1 MMNLLPVTATTS
13 NLLPGPPP
21 LASGD
26 SAGGS
31 APFAQL
37 LNHAIS
43 SVESQQAASQSGVQ
57 SLLTG
62 ETDNLQSVV
71 LGAAKAD
78 VSLQI
83 LLGVRDRLVS
93 AHQEIMRMQI

>member
-1 MMNLLPVTATTS
+1 MNLLPVTAANS
-13 NLLPGPPP
+13 NVFSAPPP
-21 LASGD
+21 LAM
-26 SAGGS
+26 GGS

-37 LNHAIS
+37 LNNAIA
-43 SVESQQAASQSGVQ
+43 SVESQQVASQAGVQ

-71 LGAAKAD
+71 IGAAKAD

-83 LLGVRDRLVS
+83 LMAVRDRLVN
-93 AHQEIMRMQI
+93 AHQDIMRMQV

>member
-1 MMNLLPVTATTS
+1 MNLLPVSAANS
-13 NLLPGPPP
+13 SVLPGPPP
-21 LASGD
+21 LA
-26 SAGGS
+26 AGGS

-37 LNHAIS
+37 LNNAIA
-43 SVESQQAASQSGVQ
+43 SVESQQVASQAGVQ
-57 SLLTG
+57 ALLTG
-62 ETDNLQSVV
+62 ETDNLQAVV

>member
-1 MMNLLPVTATTS
+1 MNLLPVTATNPTVLS
-13 NLLPGPPP
+13 GPQP
-21 LASGD
+21 LA
-26 SAGGS
+26 AGSS

-37 LNHAIS
+37 LSDAVAS
-43 SVESQQAASQSGVQ
+43 AESQQVASQAGVQ
-57 SLLTG
+57 ALLTG

-83 LLGVRDRLVS
+83 LLGVRDKLVS

>member
-1 MMNLLPVTATTS
+1 MNLLPVSAANPTF
-13 NLLPGPPP
+13 LPGPPP
-21 LASGD
+21 LA
-26 SAGGS
+26 AGGS

-37 LNHAIS
+37 FNEAIAS
-43 SVESQQAASQSGVQ
+43 AESQQAASQAGVQ
-57 SLLTG
+57 ALLTG

-83 LLGVRDRLVS
+83 LLGVRDRLVN

>member
-1 MMNLLPVTATTS
+1 MNLSPVNAAVPQAVTAAQ
-13 NLLPGPPP
+13 P
-21 LASGD
+21 LA
-26 SAGGS
+26 AGES
-31 APFAQL
+31 PPFVQL
-37 LNHAIS
+37 LNDAIAS
-43 SVESQQAASQSGVQ
+43 AEAQQVASQAGVQ

-62 ETDNLQSVV
+62 ETNNLQSVV

>member
-1 MMNLLPVTATTS
+1 MNLIPVTTANPTV
-13 NLLPGPPP
+13 LLGPPP
-21 LASGD
+21 LA
-26 SAGGS
+26 AGVS
-31 APFAQL
+31 VPFAQL
-37 LNHAIS
+37 FNDAIAS
-43 SVESQQAASQSGVQ
+43 AESQQAASQTGVQ
-57 SLLTG
+57 ALLTG

-71 LGAAKAD
+71 MGAAKAD

>member
-1 MMNLLPVTATTS
+1 MNLLPVSAA
-13 NLLPGPPP
+13 NPDVFRGPPP
-21 LASGD
+21 LA
-26 SAGGS
+26 AGGS
-31 APFAQL
+31 APFAEL
-37 LNHAIS
+37 LNSAIAS
-43 SVESQQAASQSGVQ
+43 ADSQQTASQAGVQ
-57 SLLTG
+57 ALLTG

-83 LLGVRDRLVS
+83 LLGVRDKLIN

>member
-1 MMNLLPVTATTS
+1 MNLLPVTAANSTVI
-13 NLLPGPPP
+13 PGPPP
-21 LASGD
+21 LAASG
-26 SAGGS
+26 SP
-31 APFAQL
+31 PFADL
-37 LNHAIS
+37 LNNAIAS
-43 SVESQQAASQSGVQ
+43 TESQQAKSQADVRA
-57 SLLTG
+57 LLTG

>member
-1 MMNLLPVTATTS
+1 MNLLPVTAATS
-13 NLLPGPPP
+13 NVLPGLPP
-21 LASGD
+21 LG
-26 SAGGS
+26 AGGS
-31 APFAQL
+31 APFSQL
-37 LNHAIS
+37 LNSAIAS
-43 SVESQQAASQSGVQ
+43 IESQQAASQAGVQ

-71 LGAAKAD
+71 LGVAKAD

>member
-1 MMNLLPVTATTS
+1 MNLLPVTSADS
-13 NLLPGPPP
+13 LNLSGSQPLPTRT
-21 LASGD
+21 
-26 SAGGS
+26 S
-31 APFAQL
+31 APFADL
-37 LNHAIS
+37 LNNAIAS
-43 SVESQQAASQSGVQ
+43 AESQQTASQQGVQ
-57 SLLTG
+57 ALLTG

-71 LGAAKAD
+71 LDATKAD

>member
-1 MMNLLPVTATTS
+1 MNLLPITAANSTVVS
-13 NLLPGPPP
+13 GPQP
-21 LASGD
+21 LA
-26 SAGGS
+26 AGGS

-37 LNHAIS
+37 LNDAIAS
-43 SVESQQAASQSGVQ
+43 TESQQAASQADVQ
-57 SLLTG
+57 DLLTG
-62 ETDNLQSVV
+62 KTDNLQSVV

-83 LLGVRDRLVS
+83 LLGVRDRLVN

>member
-1 MMNLLPVTATTS
+1 MNLLPVTAANPTV
-13 NLLPGPPP
+13 LPGPQP
-21 LASGD
+21 LA
-26 SAGGS
+26 ARES

-37 LNHAIS
+37 LNDAIDS
-43 SVESQQAASQSGVQ
+43 ADSQQAGVQ
-57 SLLTG
+57 ALLTG
-62 ETDNLQSVV
+62 ETDNLQSIV

>member
-1 MMNLLPVTATTS
+1 MNLLPVTAAPS
-13 NLLPGPPP
+13 IALPPGPRP
-21 LASGD
+21 LAS
-26 SAGGS
+26 GGS
-31 APFAQL
+31 APFAEL
-37 LNHAIS
+37 LNNAITS
-43 SVESQQAASQSGVQ
+43 AESQQAVSQAGVQ

-71 LGAAKAD
+71 MGAAKAD

-83 LLGVRDRLVS
+83 LLSVRDRLVS

>member
-1 MMNLLPVTATTS
+1 MNLMPVTAANS
-13 NLLPGPPP
+13 FVLPGPSP
-21 LASGD
+21 LA
-26 SAGGS
+26 ANES

-37 LNHAIS
+37 LNNAIAS
-43 SVESQQAASQSGVQ
+43 AESRQAASQSGVQ
-57 SLLTG
+57 ALLTG

-71 LGAAKAD
+71 MGAAKAD

>member
-1 MMNLLPVTATTS
+1 MNLLPVSAATS
-13 NLLPGPPP
+13 NVLPGPSP
-21 LASGD
+21 L

-31 APFAQL
+31 APFGQL
-37 LNHAIS
+37 LSNAIA
-43 SVESQQAASQSGVQ
+43 SVESQQAASQAGVQ

>member
-1 MMNLLPVTATTS
+1 MNLLPVSAATSASTA
-13 NLLPGPPP
+13 LPPGTRPF
-21 LASGD
+21 AS
-26 SAGGS
+26 GGS

-37 LNHAIS
+37 LNNAITS
-43 SVESQQAASQSGVQ
+43 AESQQAASQSGVQ
-57 SLLTG
+57 ALLTG

-71 LGAAKAD
+71 MGAAKAD

>member
-1 MMNLLPVTATTS
+1 MNLLPVSAANPTI
-13 NLLPGPPP
+13 LPAPPP
-21 LASGD
+21 LA
-26 SAGGS
+26 AGGS

-37 LNHAIS
+37 LNDAVAS
-43 SVESQQAASQSGVQ
+43 AESQQVASQAGVQ
-57 SLLTG
+57 ALLTG

-71 LGAAKAD
+71 MGAAKAD